1 MDTQQLYLTGLSPA
15 ASEPQR
21 EQQKVPPVKRHEYTP
36 TLRDYPLDERPV
48 QRLHKY
54 GPGALST
61 GELYAV
67 LAGGPR
73 QIEAMR
79 SLMEYSTT
87 GALSPI
93 ANVAR
98 APMNELQQIHYI
110 GPAAAARIKAAFELG
125 RRLTTEAA
133 PHRTRITCPASAVN
147 LIEAEMALL
156 EQEQMRVMCL
166 STKNDV
172 ICIETVYQGSL
183 NTVLIREAEL
193 FRTPIRV
200 CACGVI
206 IFHNHPSGDPTPSP
220 EDIRSTER
228 IVAAGEML
236 DIEVMDHIIIGHHRW
251 ISLKERRLG
260 FR

>member
-1 MDTQQLYLTGLSPA
+1 MSESRYIAIEGPIGVGKTALARRLAESLSAELVLEEVDENPFLERFYRDGRSAALPA
-15 ASEPQR
+15 QMFFLFAR
-21 EQQKVPPVKRHEYTP
+21 
-36 TLRDYPLDERPV
+36 
-48 QRLHKY
+48 
-54 GPGALST
+54 A
-61 GELYAV
+61 
-67 LAGGPR
+67 R

-200 CACGVI
+200 CACGI
-206 IFHNHPSGDPTPSP
+206 IVFHNHPSGDPTPSP

-228 IVAAGEML
+228 IVAAGDLL
-236 DIEVMDHIIIGHHRW
+236 DIEVMDHL
-251 ISLKERRLG
+251 SLIHI
-260 FR
+260 